1 MAIARLQTGFFAPAT
16 WAASAVARRL
26 EAWLE
31 TESESLPLWLP
42 VMVGTGI
49 ALWWL
54 LPGQTAKLGAALVA
68 LALALGGILAGAG
81 TRRGA
86 RALLIGGVAV
96 ALGLAL
102 MAWRA
107 ERVAAPVLAQP
118 VVTMFDA
125 RIERIEPLP
134 ARGDMRM
141 LLRPTNRPDLPQLV
155 RVTMPID
162 ASAAARLETGRPIRL
177 TARLM
182 PPPRAALPG
191 GYDFAARAWFDGI
204 GAVGSVLG
212 DVELPPTAQGQAG
225 IRQRLAAHVRARIPG
240 DAGGIAAA
248 LATGD
253 RGGISPEADEA
264 LRRSGLAHLLSVSGL
279 HITAAV
285 GGAYCVTLRL
295 LALIPFLALRWPL
308 TAVAAGAGALTGAA
322 YTLLTGAEVPT
333 VRSLIAALLVLIAIV
348 IGREALTLRLIAAGA
363 LVVMLLLPESIASP
377 SFQLSFAA
385 VTAIVALHSHP
396 RAQAW
401 FARRDEAMPARLLR
415 GLGAV
420 LLTGIVVE
428 VALMPIALFHFH
440 KAGLYGAL
448 ANVIAIPLTTFVI
461 MPAEALA
468 LALDSAG
475 LGAPAW
481 WVAEQALRLLL
492 WLAFTVAAA
501 PGAVAALPAMPG
513 WAFAAA
519 VIGGLWLCLWRGR
532 HRWIGLAPVTAALL
546 WTATLPPPDLLITSD
561 GRHVATRLAD
571 GRYALLRGGAGEFV
585 REQLAEAAGSSVAM
599 GAVADLPEAEC
610 NRDYCRWQLVR
621 DGRAWT
627 VLAAL
632 SRDRSEWQSLVDAC
646 AAADIVI
653 ADRWLPDGCRPRWL
667 KVDRAMLE
675 GSGGLAIRLSPP
687 AIRAA
692 RERGRGKPW
701 DEPPTVAGDAGRR

>member
-1 MAIARLQTGFFAPAT
+1 
-16 WAASAVARRL
+16 
-26 EAWLE
+26 
-31 TESESLPLWLP
+31 
-42 VMVGTGI
+42 
-49 ALWWL
+49 
-54 LPGQTAKLGAALVA
+54 
-68 LALALGGILAGAG
+68 
-81 TRRGA
+81 
-86 RALLIGGVAV
+86 
-96 ALGLAL
+96 
-102 MAWRA
+102 
-107 ERVAAPVLAQP
+107 
-118 VVTMFDA
+118 
-125 RIERIEPLP
+125 
-134 ARGDMRM
+134 
-141 LLRPTNRPDLPQLV
+141 
-155 RVTMPID
+155 
-162 ASAAARLETGRPIRL
+162 
-177 TARLM
+177 
-182 PPPRAALPG
+182 
-191 GYDFAARAWFDGI
+191 
-204 GAVGSVLG
+204 
-212 DVELPPTAQGQAG
+212 
-225 IRQRLAAHVRARIPG
+225 
-240 DAGGIAAA
+240 
-248 LATGD
+248 
-253 RGGISPEADEA
+253 
-264 LRRSGLAHLLSVSGL
+264 
-279 HITAAV
+279 
-285 GGAYCVTLRL
+285 
-295 LALIPFLALRWPL
+295 
-308 TAVAAGAGALTGAA
+308 
-322 YTLLTGAEVPT
+322 
-333 VRSLIAALLVLIAIV
+333 
-348 IGREALTLRLIAAGA
+348 
-363 LVVMLLLPESIASP
+363 
-377 SFQLSFAA
+377 LSFAA

-532 HRWIGLAPVTAALL
+532 HRWIGLAPVAAALL

-632 SRDRSEWQSLVDAC
+632 SRDRSEWRSLVDAC

-692 RERGRGKPW
+692 RDRGRGKPW